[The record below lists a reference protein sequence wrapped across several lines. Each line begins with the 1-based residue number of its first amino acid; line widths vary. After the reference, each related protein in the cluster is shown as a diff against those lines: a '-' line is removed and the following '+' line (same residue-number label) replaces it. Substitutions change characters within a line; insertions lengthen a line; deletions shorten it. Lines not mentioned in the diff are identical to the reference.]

1 MMLIAF
7 IICLLF
13 IGYVYLGYPFLLW
26 LLSRNIEKSY
36 PKTQYQGDI
45 SIVMVVCNEAEHI
58 VDKIE
63 NLKKLC
69 YSGGRLSFILV
80 DDCSDDD
87 TVNLI
92 LTSAFNVRL
101 IRSDKR
107 LGKAHGINLAMAEV
121 TTELVTFIDC
131 RQQLEL
137 HIIEHL
143 SSWFADN
150 PATGAISGELMFKVP
165 TGNDFSAA
173 MDGYWRYEKFIRK
186 SEALFASV
194 PGVTGALYMLRANTF
209 KTIPNNTLLDDVQ
222 IPMVTARQGYRIGF
236 DDRAIAWDE
245 PSACLI
251 KERARKIR
259 TLSGNYQLLM
269 RFPQWIFPFCHPIS
283 WQFFSHK
290 IARLLVPF
298 VILTSVVLAVL
309 LMDRYPILA
318 TGYLVVIIFSLLLI
332 PLAYIF
338 PVVRK
343 IKLLKLVESFILLNW
358 FCLLAFFNYF
368 FLSQSGAWKK

>member
-1 MMLIAF
+1 MLVTF
-7 IICLLF
+7 IICLIF
-13 IGYVYLGYPFLLW
+13 ICYVYLGYPFLLW

-36 PKTQYQGDI
+36 PEKQYQGDI
-45 SIVMVVCNEAEHI
+45 SIVMVVCNEEKHI
-58 VDKIE
+58 ADKIV
-63 NLKKLC
+63 NIKQLH
-69 YSGGRLSFILV
+69 YSGGRLNIIIV

-87 TVNLI
+87 TVNLV
-92 LTSAFNVRL
+92 LSSDLNCRL

-107 LGKAHGINLAMAEV
+107 LGKAHGINLAMTEV
-121 TTELVTFIDC
+121 TTELVLFIDC
-131 RQQLEL
+131 RQQLDL
-137 HIIEHL
+137 YIIEHL

-150 PATGAISGELMFKVP
+150 PTIGAISGELMFKVAK
-165 TGNDFSAA
+165 GNDFSAA

-186 SEALFASV
+186 SEALLASV

-209 KTIPNNTLLDDVQ
+209 KAIPNNTLLDDVQ
-222 IPMVTARQGYRIGF
+222 IPMVTAGQGYRVGF

-245 PSACLI
+245 PSTCLI

-259 TLSGNYQLLM
+259 TLGGNYQLLL
-269 RFPQWIFPFCHPIS
+269 RFPQWVFPFGHPIS

-298 VILTSVVLAVL
+298 VISTSAALAML
-309 LMDRYPILA
+309 LIDHYPIMA
-318 TGYLVVIIFSLLLI
+318 IGYLLVILSSLLLI

-338 PVVRK
+338 PAVRK

-368 FLSQSGAWKK
+368 FIAQAAAWKK